1 MCRLWFPWCTRR
13 MSIQNECGAL
23 QEKEQLL
30 DEDTERRVDQRGE
43 GRIVQYEKGEHV
55 ELGRL
60 EW

>member
-1 MCRLWFPWCTRR
+1 MR
-13 MSIQNECGAL
+13 IQNECGAL